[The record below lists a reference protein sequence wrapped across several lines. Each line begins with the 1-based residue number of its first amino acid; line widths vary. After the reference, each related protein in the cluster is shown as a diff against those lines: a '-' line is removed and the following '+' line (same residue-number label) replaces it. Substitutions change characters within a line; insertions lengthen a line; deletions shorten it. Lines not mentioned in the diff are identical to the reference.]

1 MRVQEETR
9 DSGDREETNTSQD
22 NNEMRFWDERA
33 LQRAPVQTLCVCVGG
48 VQVIRH
54 EEKIKRQTHLNNL
67 KEDVGD

>member
-1 MRVQEETR
+1 MLHQNERNEIRVQEETR

-48 VQVIRH
+48 GAGNSARR
-54 EEKIKRQTHLNNL
+54 EN
-67 KEDVGD
+67 